1 MCIWYFLIFFLY
13 LLKLYLKFEAS
24 DTKYSFWVF
33 PPPFATNNTRLLRK
47 VTLSMKKMAFEI
59 VQPYWCKYVF
69 VSFGYFSQV
78 VVTKWLTNS
87 YIMPFN
93 STLIYFIC
101 NDKFILHVFWMRP
114 TQLLGSASSAK
125 LNFSSSYPRG
135 FIFYNKWVVLLH

>member
-1 MCIWYFLIFFLY
+1 MFSHLLLIFVKAVFKIWSLWYKILFLGF
-13 LLKLYLKFEAS
+13 LS
-24 DTKYSFWVF
+24 
-33 PPPFATNNTRLLRK
+33 PFATNNTRLLRK